1 MAEMT
6 ADKRGQKLIW
16 KMESKRTS
24 DKRLRFSFFNFGEYL
39 KRNKPSSKLIHKD
52 PQKIRN

>member
-1 MAEMT
+1 MT